1 MWAASAKLSCAPVR
15 CDREL
20 CLHQVQGRL
29 PVRKTLKLNMQA
41 QSRDEHRPAVA
52 VVAGII
58 DMLQTERGINS
69 APGVQRVKRFDNVFP
84 AVIQTAVSQKE
95 AIATESEIL
104 LMDAGDSVGDKS
116 KARAVPFAMPRF
128 SVEAD
133 ADFRRLVR
141 FGVHVGLVLTFVP
154 SPSAE
159 NAEPAGERLLEIR
172 AEAVFDRGLKRVEG
186 DFRLGRDSG

>member
-95 AIATESEIL
+95 AIATESEIPL
-104 LMDAGDSVGDKS
+104 ETKAKPARSHLRCHAFPLKPTPISAVWSASVY
-116 KARAVPFAMPRF
+116 
-128 SVEAD
+128 
-133 ADFRRLVR
+133 
-141 FGVHVGLVLTFVP
+141 T
-154 SPSAE
+154 
-159 NAEPAGERLLEIR
+159 
-172 AEAVFDRGLKRVEG
+172 
-186 DFRLGRDSG
+186 